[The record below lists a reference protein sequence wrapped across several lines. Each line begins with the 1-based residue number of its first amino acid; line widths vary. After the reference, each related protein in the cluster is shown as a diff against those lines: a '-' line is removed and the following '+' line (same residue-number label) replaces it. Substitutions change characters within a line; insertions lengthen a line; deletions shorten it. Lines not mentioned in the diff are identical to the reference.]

1 MNQHFGTVDWAL
13 GGNIYEVNTR
23 QYTAEGTFV
32 ALGKHLPRLREMGIG
47 ILWFMP
53 VTPIG
58 LKNRKGTLG
67 SYYACSSYLKVNPEF
82 GSLNDFKAL
91 VSEAHSMGFKVL
103 IDWVANHTGCDHE
116 WTSMHP
122 DFYKKNEEGN
132 FYDAHGWDDVIDLD
146 FENKMLWETMV
157 AAMRFWVD
165 ECGIDGFRC
174 DMAHLVPL
182 DFWMYARTELDGNK
196 KLFWL
201 AETEDMLYHSVFDA
215 TYGWELLHSMER
227 LYKSELSVWEF
238 VDVLNKYGTV
248 FPRNALRL
256 LFTSNHDENS
266 HSGSEWERLGNG
278 AKAFA
283 VLCATWKNALPLI
296 YSGQELPN
304 TKRLQFFEK
313 DEISWTGNN
322 QLNDF
327 YKTLLHLRTS
337 NAALKA
343 CDETVETCILHVSDP
358 GSIFAFFSR
367 KDADEVLIILNLSH
381 SACTFSLL
389 NVEGRQTLVE
399 AFNGEPYSGS
409 EMILPGWGFKVF
421 STK

>member
-1 MNQHFGTVDWAL
+1 MNQHFGTVDWAF

-23 QYTAEGTFV
+23 QYTAEGTF
-32 ALGKHLPRLREMGIG
+32 AAFGKHLPLLREMGIG

-58 LKNRKGTLG
+58 LANRKGTLG
-67 SYYACSSYLKVNPEF
+67 SYYACSSYVKVNPEF
-82 GSLNDFKAL
+82 GSLNDFIVLIK
-91 VSEAHSMGFKVL
+91 EAHLLGFKVL

-116 WTSMHP
+116 WTTQHP
-122 DFYKKNEEGN
+122 DFYKKNEGGN
-132 FYDAHGWDDVIDLD
+132 FYDAHGWVDVIDLD
-146 FENKMLWETMV
+146 FENKMLWDTMV

-182 DFWMYARTELDGNK
+182 DFWMYARTELDGRK

-201 AETEDMLYHSVFDA
+201 AETDDMLYHSVFDA

-227 LYKSELSVWEF
+227 LYKNEQSVWGF
-238 VDVLNKYGTV
+238 VDVLNKYEAAL
-248 FPRNALRL
+248 PPNALRL

-304 TKRLQFFEK
+304 TKRLHFFEK

-327 YKTLLHLRTS
+327 YKTLLHLRTT

-343 CDETVETCILHVSDP
+343 CDEAIETSILHVSEPD
-358 GSIFAFFSR
+358 SIFAFFSK
-367 KDADEVLIILNLSH
+367 KDADEVLVILNLSH
-381 SACTFSLL
+381 SACTFNLL
-389 NVEGRQTLVE
+389 KVESRQTLVE
-399 AFNGEPYSGS
+399 VFNGEPFSDS